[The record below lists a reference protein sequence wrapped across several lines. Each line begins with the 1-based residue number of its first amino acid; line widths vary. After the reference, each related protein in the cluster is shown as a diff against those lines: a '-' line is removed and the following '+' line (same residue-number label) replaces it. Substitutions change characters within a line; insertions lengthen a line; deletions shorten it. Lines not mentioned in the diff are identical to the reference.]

1 MTEEERNAFH
11 SALADSEYVLVGIG
25 GEWKKEKRSEIR
37 TAYEKLS
44 RLLGD
49 KDYFIV
55 TTVEDGEIGSSQ
67 LDQTRIAAPYAR
79 ETNPTA
85 GGEERW
91 QSYMNWLMNTVNR
104 NLLILELGEGFLH
117 PGVIR
122 WPFEQTVSL
131 NRKSQLYRIHEKYP
145 QIPDNLDGRGHAV
158 RENSVDWILGGSWEK

>member
-55 TTVEDGEIGSSQ
+55 TTVQGK
-67 LDQTRIAAPYAR
+67 RIR
-79 ETNPTA
+79 
-85 GGEERW
+85 
-91 QSYMNWLMNTVNR
+91 QQ
-104 NLLILELGEGFLH
+104 EG
-117 PGVIR
+117 R
-122 WPFEQTVSL
+122 T
-131 NRKSQLYRIHEKYP
+131 
-145 QIPDNLDGRGHAV
+145 
-158 RENSVDWILGGSWEK
+158 GGSPI

>member
-1 MTEEERNAFH
+1 
-11 SALADSEYVLVGIG
+11 
-25 GEWKKEKRSEIR
+25 
-37 TAYEKLS
+37 
-44 RLLGD
+44 
-49 KDYFIV
+49 
-55 TTVEDGEIGSSQ
+55 
-67 LDQTRIAAPYAR
+67 
-79 ETNPTA
+79 
-85 GGEERW
+85 
-91 QSYMNWLMNTVNR
+91 MNWLMNTVNR